1 MGFFLEADSAAALI
15 SLLSPIAALGVNVVA
30 QVMIVR
36 GRGGTKFFRS
46 IVEGF
51 LTGLPALAIGEF
63 VALRYADSPELIV
76 SLIVNPSIYL
86 GLSYCYYAVAS
97 LGHASIRM
105 RMYSEIASA
114 KCGKSMLELKELY
127 REDTLIQ
134 LRLDR
139 LTRSGDLAK
148 KDGRYFV
155 ARTRLLAVANII
167 FAAKRIVLGRG
178 SEFE

>member
-1 MGFFLEADSAAALI
+1 MAFFLEADSTAALV

-36 GRGGTKFFRS
+36 GRGGTRFFRS

-51 LTGLPALAIGEF
+51 FTGLPALALGEF
-63 VALRYADSPELIV
+63 LALRSAGSPGLIV
-76 SLIVNPSIYL
+76 SVIVNPSIYV

-97 LGHASIRM
+97 LGHASIRI
-105 RMYSEIASA
+105 RMYSEIAA
-114 KCGKSMLELKELY
+114 EKGGKSMVELEELY

-139 LTRSGDLAK
+139 LTKSGDLAQQG
-148 KDGRYFV
+148 GRYFV
-155 ARTRLLAVANII
+155 ARTRLLTVANII
-167 FAAKRIVLGRG
+167 FAAKRILLGRR